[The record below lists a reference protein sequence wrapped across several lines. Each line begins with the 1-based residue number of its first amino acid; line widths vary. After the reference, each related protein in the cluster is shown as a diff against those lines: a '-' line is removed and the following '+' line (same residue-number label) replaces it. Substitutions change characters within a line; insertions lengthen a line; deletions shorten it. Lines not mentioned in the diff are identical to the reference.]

1 MRRRVVS
8 KARTNAKILSSFAWA
23 GVRSLFW
30 VTLSLATLILAERF
44 LRPQFDWLEPLS
56 PQDHSFNI
64 EQLRLYAQLLTA
76 IFSIYFATIGIILS
90 TGYTRLRRDIILLL
104 TSEQVGSIY
113 ARVLVFSAMFC
124 LAATA
129 LPLLGTEPG
138 FFVFA
143 TGTALTLLNALALFP
158 LGNRLFRFFDLNE
171 LVRSEILPSI
181 ARHVEGAAN
190 PDNSMSVANHHSTIA
205 RRLFEQMS
213 YIDGRIMADKES
225 LRDNLPALTDDYT
238 RLLLHYLQR
247 KHKID
252 QNSYWFPRRRKH
264 KEWFFSDDTTTSMAL
279 SSSSQQMLVEES
291 TDHNWLENEIVSKL
305 ASHIELAFEIGDFE
319 LALKLLQRFERRA
332 SAYAKQFQ
340 FDLAIRELNELRKII
355 ESGFASSQASS
366 GNDNSLLIKTAI
378 ADAWAAMG
386 SNLCLESMRRM
397 MTFEPELQQFF
408 QKDIWNKET
417 FRHLPASL
425 QVDLAY
431 VADYLAFE
439 RKIEGRRLS
448 GAKYLQQLTV
458 RQVLKRYSTIL
469 PQISE
474 YFQSTVP
481 DFITTLVDQKMTEAA
496 TQVTLTSLHSYWKMP
511 GWFDQVAGL
520 WGRYLAYEH
529 YTEEQYALP
538 KLNLKEF
545 AEEISSQRDKA
556 LAKLGNA
563 EIIKH
568 VFEKQ
573 RNEELPDHFGQVYFE
588 LAEACVSALE
598 RNDDKMLSDVL
609 PMFMTLA
616 FLSLDAKFV
625 DTSLEVSTEY
635 RLHLISS
642 VINDLASILGYA
654 ILYAAYF
661 ENENLSKDA
670 LARFDR
676 MVGRV
681 PDKQQYLERMLLL
694 SDTNNFSMSASP
706 RGLIRINWLLAFEA
720 RARQDGYG
728 DRMSFNRGNDHPKAV
743 VREFLKSHSDASHLF
758 FAKHVMPMMD
768 ARDCEPHFYIS
779 DLASR
784 LGEDDHGNPDEAS

>member
-1 MRRRVVS
+1 
-8 KARTNAKILSSFAWA
+8 
-23 GVRSLFW
+23 
-30 VTLSLATLILAERF
+30 
-44 LRPQFDWLEPLS
+44 
-56 PQDHSFNI
+56 
-64 EQLRLYAQLLTA
+64 
-76 IFSIYFATIGIILS
+76 
-90 TGYTRLRRDIILLL
+90 
-104 TSEQVGSIY
+104 
-113 ARVLVFSAMFC
+113 
-124 LAATA
+124 
-129 LPLLGTEPG
+129 
-138 FFVFA
+138 
-143 TGTALTLLNALALFP
+143 
-158 LGNRLFRFFDLNE
+158 
-171 LVRSEILPSI
+171 
-181 ARHVEGAAN
+181 
-190 PDNSMSVANHHSTIA
+190 
-205 RRLFEQMS
+205 
-213 YIDGRIMADKES
+213 
-225 LRDNLPALTDDYT
+225 
-238 RLLLHYLQR
+238 
-247 KHKID
+247 
-252 QNSYWFPRRRKH
+252 
-264 KEWFFSDDTTTSMAL
+264 
-279 SSSSQQMLVEES
+279 
-291 TDHNWLENEIVSKL
+291 
-305 ASHIELAFEIGDFE
+305 
-319 LALKLLQRFERRA
+319 
-332 SAYAKQFQ
+332 
-340 FDLAIRELNELRKII
+340 
-355 ESGFASSQASS
+355 
-366 GNDNSLLIKTAI
+366 
-378 ADAWAAMG
+378 
-386 SNLCLESMRRM
+386 
-397 MTFEPELQQFF
+397 
-408 QKDIWNKET
+408 
-417 FRHLPASL
+417 
-425 QVDLAY
+425 LAY